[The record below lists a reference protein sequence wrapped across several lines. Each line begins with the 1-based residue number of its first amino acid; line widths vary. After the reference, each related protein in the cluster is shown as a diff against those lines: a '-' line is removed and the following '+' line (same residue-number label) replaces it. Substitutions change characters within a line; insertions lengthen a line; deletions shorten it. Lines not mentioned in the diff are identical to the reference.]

1 MESDNEHQ
9 PLVSIIISV
18 FNDNQT
24 INDCIAS
31 ALAQS
36 YKNIEIIV
44 IDDHSE
50 IEIHVKP
57 SLASKCMMYR
67 NARNMG
73 VAYCRNKVSNCQV
86 AS

>member
-50 IEIHVKP
+50 KLKYTLNLVW
-57 SLASKCMMYR
+57 LQCMMYR

-73 VAYCRNKVSNCQV
+73 VAYCRNKGVKLS
-86 AS
+86 SGE